1 MKPRHNTEI
10 CLNLRMKGL
19 ISSTSKAF
27 SITKKSRVDR
37 EKCLFLDQFRTFL
50 YVKSNIKR
58 SRMTSFVDL
67 NVLIKISVSS
77 SYIL

>member
-10 CLNLRMKGL
+10 YQNLRMKGL
-19 ISSTSKAF
+19 ISSTLKAF

-37 EKCLFLDQFRTFL
+37 EKCLFLDQFGTFL
-50 YVKSNIKR
+50 YVKSKIR
-58 SRMTSFVDL
+58 ESYTSPFVDL
-67 NVLIKISVSS
+67 NVLIKMSVSS